1 MAHFEPGSAA
11 LCRLQLAYVL
21 RGLRDDA
28 GLAGTR
34 VVQKMFWSQSKLHR
48 LETADNS
55 AVEAADVASLCEMY
69 GAGAELT
76 ETLMGYAEVTKTKED
91 ELPTSETRPRIRPS
105 FSAYLGL
112 EAAASALHTYQNEY
126 IPGLLQTEAYVR
138 VMHHH
143 VHQGWPQEDIDREV
157 AVRMSRQK
165 ALHREGAPLKFAA
178 IINEGVLYR
187 QVGGPGVMREQLE
200 HICQSMSSL
209 PNVRV
214 QVIPFKAGVHP
225 AMDGPF
231 TVMQFKE
238 RQGLKPIIYLE
249 NLAGALVVRTPPDV
263 EHYQEAFTDLQAT
276 ALSPV
281 DSLHMI
287 KAALKEY

>member
-1 MAHFEPGSAA
+1 VIHQRA
-11 LCRLQLAYVL
+11 
-21 RGLRDDA
+21 
-28 GLAGTR
+28 
-34 VVQKMFWSQSKLHR
+34 
-48 LETADNS
+48 
-55 AVEAADVASLCEMY
+55 
-69 GAGAELT
+69 
-76 ETLMGYAEVTKTKED
+76 
-91 ELPTSETRPRIRPS
+91 
-105 FSAYLGL
+105 
-112 EAAASALHTYQNEY
+112 
-126 IPGLLQTEAYVR
+126 
-138 VMHHH
+138 
-143 VHQGWPQEDIDREV
+143 HQGWPQEDIDREV
-157 AVRMSRQK
+157 AVRMTRQK
-165 ALHREGAPLKFAA
+165 ALFRTESPLRYSA

-200 HICQSMSSL
+200 HICQLMTSL

-214 QVIPFKAGVHP
+214 QVVPFKAGVHP
-225 AMDGPF
+225 ALDGPF
-231 TVMQFKE
+231 TIMQFKD